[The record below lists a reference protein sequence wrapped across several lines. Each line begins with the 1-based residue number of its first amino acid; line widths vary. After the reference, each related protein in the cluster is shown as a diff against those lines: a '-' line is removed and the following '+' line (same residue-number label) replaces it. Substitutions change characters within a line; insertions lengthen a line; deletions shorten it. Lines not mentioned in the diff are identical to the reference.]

1 MPLGA
6 NISLTATAGGA
17 TAIERTSY
25 VKINIARLA
34 PARPDQ
40 QFSQA
45 GSAVHLQESL
55 PVSVRRLEAKDIE
68 QVVAIE
74 KEAFSPL
81 WVSSPFKRD
90 LNNKRASYLVACF
103 DDEVSPEEI
112 LAEIDAD
119 QPEDRR
125 PPALWSRVLG
135 RIGFSSKVETEPENG
150 AFDIAG
156 YVSVWYQA
164 DEAHITEIA
173 VKESLRSRGIGELLL
188 IGSLEA
194 AIEYGSKVM
203 TLEARVSNFIA
214 HRMYQKYNFKSV
226 GIRKAYY
233 SDNREDAVIMTTVPI
248 NTDEY
253 HELFTNLQSTYQ
265 ERWGRMCIDH

>member
-1 MPLGA
+1 M
-6 NISLTATAGGA
+6 
-17 TAIERTSY
+17 
-25 VKINIARLA
+25 
-34 PARPDQ
+34 Q
-40 QFSQA
+40 Q
-45 GSAVHLQESL
+45 SL
-55 PVSVRRLEAKDIE
+55 PVSVRRLQAKDID

-74 KEAFSPL
+74 KEAFSSL
-81 WVSSPFKRD
+81 WVSSSFKRD

-103 DDEVSPEEI
+103 DEDVSPEEI
-112 LAEIDAD
+112 LAEIE
-119 QPEDRR
+119 PHESIGTVT
-125 PPALWSRVLG
+125 PTLWSRVLG
-135 RIGFSSKVETEPENG
+135 RMGLSSNAETESEEKE

-156 YVSVWYQA
+156 YVSVWYQG

-188 IGSLEA
+188 IGALEA

-233 SDNREDAVIMTTVPI
+233 SDNREDAVIMTTSPI
-248 NTDEY
+248 DTDEY
-253 HELFTNLQSTYQ
+253 HKLFSNRQTTYLN
-265 ERWGRMCIDH
+265 RWGRMCIDYS

>member
-1 MPLGA
+1 M
-6 NISLTATAGGA
+6 
-17 TAIERTSY
+17 
-25 VKINIARLA
+25 
-34 PARPDQ
+34 Q
-40 QFSQA
+40 Q
-45 GSAVHLQESL
+45 SL
-55 PVSVRRLEAKDIE
+55 PVSVRQLQAKDID

-81 WVSSPFKRD
+81 WVSSSFKRD

-103 DDEVSPEEI
+103 DEDVSPEEI
-112 LAEIDAD
+112 LAEIE
-119 QPEDRR
+119 PHESIGTVT
-125 PPALWSRVLG
+125 PTLWSRVLG
-135 RIGFSSKVETEPENG
+135 RMGLSSNAETKSEEKE

-156 YVSVWYQA
+156 YVSVWYQG

-188 IGSLEA
+188 IGALEA

-233 SDNREDAVIMTTVPI
+233 SDNREDAVIMTTSPI
-248 NTDEY
+248 DTDEY
-253 HELFTNLQSTYQ
+253 HKVFSNRQTTYLN
-265 ERWGRMCIDH
+265 RWGRMCIDYS